1 VHAAGL
7 WESGNSAETG
17 GVWTSVIRIALVLS
31 LVMVVAGCGNATG
44 TGDGPKVLSSGVPPG
59 STRPTWETSTSPPP
73 AFLEAPSGRTEL
85 TVGSYCWSVM
95 AETGGAG
102 SCGDSLPF
110 ASYGN
115 LATAQIADGDT
126 VTLVLALIPSK
137 PIEVSLGGDTTE
149 LPAAARSE
157 WQPTGHGI
165 LEVFAT
171 FPQGNVSYGI
181 RIAPDSG

>member
-1 VHAAGL
+1 MGERELCGDRRRLDKRDTDRPRSLAGHGRRRLWQRHGHRRRPNGLVIRGSAGLDAAGL
-7 WESGNSAETG
+7 GDVHLSPAGISRSAKRKDG
-17 GVWTSVIRIALVLS
+17 ADGRKLLLV
-31 LVMVVAGCGNATG
+31 
-44 TGDGPKVLSSGVPPG
+44 GDG
-59 STRPTWETSTSPPP
+59 RD
-73 AFLEAPSGRTEL
+73 R
-85 TVGSYCWSVM
+85 
-95 AETGGAG
+95 GAG